1 MASRFLAPGA
11 RGTALQRGAALNPL
25 LMLQRDMDRL
35 FGNIVRSIGADDEG
49 GELLLAPRIDVRET
63 ESGMEVD
70 AELPGVDERD
80 VEVAVDGDLLVIA
93 GETRREKQEEK
104 GGYRLAER
112 QIGRFR
118 RAIQLPFAPE
128 ADKVEAEFRNGL
140 LSVRIPQPPKVDNT
154 RRIAVKT
161 GGDTKP
167 ESEKAASANK
177 PAREHAEA

>member
-49 GELLLAPRIDVRET
+49 GELLLAPRIDVRDT
-63 ESGMEVD
+63 ESGMEID

-80 VEVAVDGDLLVIA
+80 VEVSVDGDVLVIT
-93 GETRREKQEEK
+93 GETRREKEEDK

-112 QIGRFR
+112 QVGRFR

-128 ADKVEAEFRNGL
+128 PDKVEAEFKNGL
-140 LSVRIPQPPKVDNT
+140 LSVRIAQPAKVDNI
-154 RRIAVKT
+154 RRITVKT
-161 GGDTKP
+161 GGET
-167 ESEKAASANK
+167 KAASRKAGSKNE
-177 PAREHAEA
+177 PAREHADA